1 MKRNERDWAGQ
12 LISWIKEA
20 INEKRT
26 VFSDA
31 TNDTGVKLESGR
43 TKFPDILLFTD
54 KISGIVFNGWE
65 LKFPD
70 TKVDDKEM
78 LINALEKAEHLKSNS
93 FVTWNGAE
101 AVIWKINDNNYVLE
115 SLSIIKKYNKE
126 PSINSRDDLSDP
138 VKYNRNETLLKE
150 RAYEILH
157 DLGQLYEKGILRHAI
172 NITGNIIEAVTL
184 ASQIIIPQI
193 QEIIIQEKGRNKKF
207 RDDFNQWKIYESSTL
222 KILAS
227 SSRRSEIVIAEEV
240 LAKFTF
246 YNLIGKILFYLT
258 LSENL
263 IGELDRIDI
272 KTYDNLRINLEM
284 YFDKAK
290 KIDYQAIFKPYF
302 TDNLPFSKIIDESV
316 FKLIQKFN
324 EFDFKIL
331 PAGVIGSILE
341 NLVPKSEKQKFGQ
354 YFTSETLAN
363 LVAFPAIQTVDDI
376 AFDPTS
382 GTGSFLN
389 SFYNILKYHGK
400 ENHSELLNHIWGN
413 DISHFPAIL
422 SVINLYKQDVTKT
435 DNFPRITRDD
445 YFNLNVGDLIVFP
458 DSNDYRKSIEQPIPE
473 FNSISSNFPFIQ
485 QEEIPKDTLTGL
497 FRERFKENQQAFLQD
512 NTFKIN
518 ERSDYFAY
526 CIYNS
531 INFLK
536 DDGYLSVITSN
547 AWLGKEYGIQLK
559 KFLLDNFHI
568 KYIVRSNAEHWF
580 SDSKV
585 STIYVILQ
593 KGQSEESTK
602 FVTLNFKLEE
612 ILDQENIQNQL
623 SQIENIY
630 SEIDNCDNNRNISW
644 RKDTTFNDLFLK
656 TDSSIAVCVVPKEI
670 LINSLST
677 QDNWTKYFISAK
689 LFEQFDNYTAPIYP
703 NLVDVFRGER
713 TGWNPMFI
721 IPEHLLDESQIEH
734 EFLIPYLKDSSELE
748 AIDFSDNLNHYL
760 FVCDKSIQNLQ
771 NNYQGA
777 YNWIRSFENQ
787 PNKNNTKT
795 ISEANANHRPYWYT
809 LRPKAANIV
818 TSINPY
824 ERFFFSFSYNDFVP
838 DQRLVVLNANNRDQ
852 LEIIVALLNSIITFL
867 SIEMRGTTRNLG
879 VLDLNA
885 NDFKRLRV
893 LNPNTLNEQQINS
906 ILNAFEPLKQRP
918 IGTIFEEIRMP
929 DRINFDRTILR
940 CYGIDESI
948 LESLYQ
954 TLASAVD
961 DRVTMKN
968 K

>member
-20 INEKRT
+20 INEGRT

-31 TNDTGVKLESGR
+31 TNDTGVKLESGK

-70 TKVDDKEM
+70 TNVDDKEM
-78 LINALEKAEHLKSNS
+78 LKNALEKAERLRSDS
-93 FVTWNGAE
+93 FVTWNGVE
-101 AVIWKINDNNYVLE
+101 AIIWKIEDNNYSLE
-115 SLSIIKKYNKE
+115 SLSIIKKYHKE
-126 PSINSRDDLSDP
+126 ASINSRDDLSDP
-138 VKYNRNETLLKE
+138 IKYNRNEALLKR
-150 RAYEILH
+150 RANEILH
-157 DLGQLYEKGILRHAI
+157 DLGQLYERGELKQAI
-172 NITGNIIEAVTL
+172 NITGNIVEAVT
-184 ASQIIIPQI
+184 SVSHIVIPQI
-193 QEIIIQEKGRNKKF
+193 QKTILIEKGRSKAF
-207 RDDFNQWKIYESSTL
+207 RIAYNEWKIYEKSTL
-222 KILAS
+222 KILSS
-227 SSRRSEIVIAEEV
+227 SSRRPENIIEEEV

-263 IGELDRIDI
+263 TGELDRINI
-272 KTYDNLRINLEM
+272 KTHINLQSSLET
-284 YFDKAK
+284 YFEAAK

-302 TDNLPFSKIIDESV
+302 TDNLSFSDIVNESIY
-316 FKLIQKFN
+316 KLIQKFT

-363 LVAFPAIQTVDDI
+363 LVAFPAIQTVDDTV
-376 AFDPTS
+376 FDPTS

-389 SFYNILKYHGK
+389 SFYNIFKYHGK
-400 ENHSELLNHIWGN
+400 ENHSELLNQIWGN

-435 DNFPRITRDD
+435 DNFPRVTRDD
-445 YFNLNVGDLIVFP
+445 YFNLNVGDLIEFP
-458 DSNDYRKSIEQPIPE
+458 DSSDYKKSIKQPIPE
-473 FNSISSNFPFIQ
+473 FNSIASNFPFVQ
-485 QEEIPKDTLTGL
+485 QEDIPNDILTGL
-497 FRERFKENQQAFLQD
+497 FREKFEEKQQAFLQD

-518 ERSDYFAY
+518 ERSDYFAF

-536 DDGYLSVITSN
+536 NNGCLSVITSN
-547 AWLGKEYGIQLK
+547 AWLGKEYGVQLK
-559 KFLLDNFHI
+559 KFLLDNFSI
-568 KYIVRSNAEHWF
+568 KYIVKSNAEHWF

-585 STIYVILQ
+585 STIYVVLE
-593 KGQSEESTK
+593 KGQSEEPTK
-602 FVTLNFKLEE
+602 FVTLNFKLEDA
-612 ILDQENIQNQL
+612 LDQENIQNQL

-644 RKDTTFNDLFLK
+644 RKDTTFNDLYLK
-656 TDSSIAVCVVPKEI
+656 TDNSITVCIVPKEI
-670 LINSLST
+670 LINSLFS
-677 QDNWTKYFISAK
+677 QENWTKYFISAE
-689 LFEQFDNYTAPIYP
+689 LFEQFDNYTTPIYP
-703 NLVDVFRGER
+703 DLVDVFRGER

-721 IPEHLLDESQIEH
+721 IPEHSVDECQIEQ
-734 EFLIPYLKDSSELE
+734 EFLVPYLKDSSELE
-748 AIDFSDNLNHYL
+748 AIDFSEHLNHYL

-771 NNYQGA
+771 INYQGA
-777 YNWIRSFENQ
+777 YNWIKSFENQ

-795 ISEANANHRPYWYT
+795 ISEANTNHRPYWYT

-824 ERFFFSFSYNDFVP
+824 ERFFFSFSYNDFIP
-838 DQRLVVLNANNRDQ
+838 DQRLVVLNTNNREQ
-852 LEIIVALLNSIITFL
+852 LEIIVALLNSIIAFL
-867 SIEMRGTTRNLG
+867 SIEMRGTARNLG

-893 LNPNTLNEQQINS
+893 LSPNTLKEQQINS
-906 ILNAFEPLKQRP
+906 ILEAFEPLKQRP
-918 IGTIFEEIRMP
+918 IGTIFEEIKMP
-929 DRINFDRTILR
+929 DRINFDKTILR

-954 TLASAVD
+954 TLASAVN